1 MGGINPDGGYG
12 KITGLVL
19 AAVALQLLQTT
30 LSSVG
35 ASNFLKDFLW
45 GLLLLFSI
53 VFTNFRQV
61 FHTSLGRKQVGTG

>member
-30 LSSVG
+30 LSSVRRE
-35 ASNFLKDFLW
+35 SPFFCKDFLW
-45 GLLLLFSI
+45 
-53 VFTNFRQV
+53 VFTNCSQLCLRILESISYF
-61 FHTSLGRKQVGTG
+61 FGA